1 MPHRP
6 FHRGFDPTIPLPD
19 DYRRRLL
26 AMRNGEAQQTPP
38 QMPGSLLSQA
48 PTPPPARPVRG
59 YPEPP
64 PPTGFGQPPMSI
76 WEGMDI
82 AGKHT
87 LGNVMQANLTDPRL
101 QPEQHQQVVDNTL
114 NVTADISPGIGEVRA
129 FQRMPGLMDEGK
141 WGSAIFEGT
150 TGLLGLLP
158 YVGGVLQAGARGGR
172 TALRNLMISRAE
184 SALDQLP
191 RRTRA
196 ETAAHRRLE
205 RHTASPEAEARRDR
219 AIARGQTPEEAE
231 LLANS
236 ASDVRANV
244 QRFYSLLPT
253 PRAFAEAAIRGS
265 AARGWYKGSGQTIRQ
280 LFGEVDAPRAT
291 ALIAA
296 QSPNK
301 SVEENL
307 RYSLATWRNWVN
319 AGRPTDP
326 DVIRRLSPRET
337 VEYID
342 KGKRKTKQV
351 PTADAII
358 QSPLQADY
366 ENTIRALTATDEVL
380 AKGDPHLLSGPKVG
394 PFYANLLGAVL
405 PVTNDTHMARGY
417 GTKPSGVGSVARTLA
432 QNAMIGN
439 AAIEFER
446 ITGVPVDRRE
456 IQEMT
461 WAFIRGLT
469 NAAGKDGNALHV
481 LEESLLNPDA
491 TFIRTIDGQQVQ
503 RTLHDEIA
511 DAVPMGEL
519 LAQPQYADVI
529 AEIGLPTPIAHPP
542 TGVYNVSP
550 FAANPNAQ
558 RDIAERLQLVRT
570 GNPIYSLAPF
580 LAGGVAAQ
588 YMMPRQEFIEPQGP
602 FPDGYR

>member
-1 MPHRP
+1 
-6 FHRGFDPTIPLPD
+6 
-19 DYRRRLL
+19 
-26 AMRNGEAQQTPP
+26 
-38 QMPGSLLSQA
+38 
-48 PTPPPARPVRG
+48 
-59 YPEPP
+59 
-64 PPTGFGQPPMSI
+64 MSI

-101 QPEQHQQVVDNTL
+101 QPEQYQQVADNTL
-114 NVTADISPGIGEVRA
+114 NVTGDISPGIGEVRA
-129 FQRMPGLMDEGK
+129 FQRIPGLMDEGK
-141 WGSAIFEGT
+141 VGSAIFEGT
-150 TGLLGLLP
+150 TGLLGLVP

-191 RRTRA
+191 KRTRT

-205 RHTASPEAEARRDR
+205 RHTASPEAETRRDR

-366 ENTIRALTATDEVL
+366 ENTIRALIATDEVL

-456 IQEMT
+456 IQEMA
-461 WAFIRGLT
+461 WAYIRGLT
-469 NAAGKDGNALHV
+469 NAAGKDGKALDV
-481 LEESLLNPDA
+481 LELSLVDPDFRVHKA
-491 TFIRTIDGQQVQ
+491 RPIQGGRSVERGAHL
-503 RTLHDEIA
+503 TLHDEIA

-542 TGVYNVSP
+542 TGVQDLSP
-550 FAANPNAQ
+550 FAANPNAL
-558 RDIAERLQLVRT
+558 RDIAERIDLVKA
-570 GNPIYSLAPF
+570 GNPLYSLAPF

-588 YMMPRQEFIEPQGP
+588 YMMPRQEQGP